1 MYVADHQ
8 KRLAQKTARKYDDV
22 KGYARMSYLYLLLG
36 LVLLAM
42 GGEALV
48 RGSVRLSQLFKLS
61 RFVIGFIV
69 LALMTSTPELSIALK
84 AAMRDHPDL
93 ALGTIIGSNIANILL
108 VLAIPALIHP
118 IRHYEPRT
126 LRNGVI
132 MAVLTVMVMGMLN
145 GGEITRVMGLVLL
158 CLLGVYLLLVWYA
171 DRSETALQGTTA
183 HDIPN
188 NAQQPALTP
197 GTKRAA
203 TAARAGFSLDNT
215 VIGPLLIIGGAA
227 GLYFGANFMIDGLV
241 GLAAALNVPEAVL
254 GVSLAAV
261 ATSLP
266 ELATIIV
273 AGLRKHAE
281 LAVGAIIGSNI
292 INILAV
298 LGITAC
304 VHPLTVGYSFIQI
317 DMWMM
322 FTASFLVIPFIATD
336 WQLGRLEAG
345 ALLLLYAA
353 YIVVRWSGESLYI
366 FL

>member
-1 MYVADHQ
+1 
-8 KRLAQKTARKYDDV
+8 
-22 KGYARMSYLYLLLG
+22 MSYLYLLLG

-48 RGSVRLSQLFKLS
+48 RGAVRLSQLFKLS

-69 LALMTSTPELSIALK
+69 LALMTSAPELSIALK
-84 AAMRDHPDL
+84 AAIREHPDL

-108 VLAIPALIHP
+108 VLALPALIHP

-126 LRNGVI
+126 LRNGFI
-132 MAVLTVMVMGMLN
+132 LAVLTLMFMGMLN
-145 GGEITRVMGLVLL
+145 GGEITRLMGLILL
-158 CLLGVYLLLVWYA
+158 CLLGAYLLLVWYA
-171 DRSETALQGTTA
+171 DRSEAALQGATA
-183 HDIPN
+183 HDIPEK
-188 NAQQPALTP
+188 AAAPAAPP

-203 TAARAGFSLDNT
+203 SAARIGFTLDNT
-215 VIGPLLIIGGAA
+215 VIGPLLMFGGIC
-227 GLYFGANFMIDGLV
+227 GLYFGAHFMIDGMV
-241 GLAAALNVPEAVL
+241 GLASALNVPEAVL
-254 GVSLAAV
+254 GVSIAAI

-322 FTASFLVIPFIATD
+322 FTASLLVIPFIATD
-336 WQLGRLEAG
+336 WQLGRAEAV
-345 ALLLLYAA
+345 ALLILYAA
-353 YIVVRWSGESLYI
+353 YIIVRWSGESLYI